1 VELILQTDRQAV
13 KWAQGFSMLS
23 IIFIQ
28 QLSIIDCLSKED
40 FMKAMDLFLLASMQI
55 RRGWDLEPFDE
66 QVQPCDRTPRQLL

>member
-28 QLSIIDCLSKED
+28 QLSVIDCLSKED
-40 FMKAMDLFLLASMQI
+40 FMKAMDLFLLASMQN
-55 RRGWDLEPFDE
+55 
-66 QVQPCDRTPRQLL
+66 